1 MGGWVRHGALALVAG
16 TALAAGGCASMRED
30 AAALQDVPRSVI
42 VVENNKWEDVNVF
55 AVREGRKARLGMVT
69 SMTSREFT
77 LPSWTLVGTGELRLL
92 IDPIGS
98 STTHLTAPITLVG
111 GERVDLRVEN
121 VMAFSAFMVRSQR

>member
-1 MGGWVRHGALALVAG
+1 MGGRGMAALALVAG
-16 TALAAGGCASMRED
+16 ATLAGGCASMTGEPGAQPD
-30 AAALQDVPRSVI
+30 IPKSIV

-77 LPSWTLVGTGELRLL
+77 LPNWMLIGAGDVRLL

-98 STTHLTAPITLVG
+98 SATHLTAPIPLVG

-121 VMAFSAFMVRSQR
+121 MMALSAFVVRSQR

>member
-1 MGGWVRHGALALVAG
+1 VTAVLALVASA
-16 TALAAGGCASMRED
+16 TLAGGCASMTGDPGTVPD
-30 AAALQDVPRSVI
+30 APRSIV

-77 LPSWTLVGTGELRLL
+77 LPSWMLIGAGDVRLL

-121 VMAFSAFMVRSQR
+121 MMALSNFMVRSQR

>member
-1 MGGWVRHGALALVAG
+1 MGGRVMGALALLAG
-16 TALAAGGCASMRED
+16 ATLAGGCASTAGD
-30 AAALQDVPRSVI
+30 PGNGPDLPKSVV

-77 LPSWTLVGTGELRLL
+77 LPSWVLVGAGDVQLL

-98 STTHLTAPITLVG
+98 SATHLTAPITLVG

-121 VMAFSAFMVRSQR
+121 MMALSAFMVRSRR